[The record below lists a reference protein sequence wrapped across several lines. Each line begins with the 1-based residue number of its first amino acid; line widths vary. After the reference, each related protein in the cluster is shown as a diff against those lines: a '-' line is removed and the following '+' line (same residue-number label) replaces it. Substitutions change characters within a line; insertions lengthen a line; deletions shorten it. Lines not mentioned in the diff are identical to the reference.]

1 MKNFLT
7 TFLSLTVISFF
18 LIGCGGGPSIKK
30 NEFLGELPSLEKYYY
45 EKTQEQEKKIK
56 DNTDMNSVLK
66 LSKEMDD
73 LKTERKTK
81 IEEYA
86 ATKPFKTLH
95 VQAIER
101 TAYTIKDAVVNN
113 VTYGTL
119 NIKFNIKVN
128 ETVKNEYGGI
138 EKWLFVYYKAV
149 DSKGVDIPNS
159 KTVAT
164 NFSRMD
170 IVEGLDYEAFGT
182 WQSKATVNFEDF
194 AKIVEI
200 TKEEYDA
207 K

>member
-1 MKNFLT
+1 MKKIVTSFLV
-7 TFLSLTVISFF
+7 LTVISFF

-30 NEFLGELPSLEKYYY
+30 NEYLGELPSLEKYYY
-45 EKTQEQEKKIK
+45 EKTQEMEKKIK
-56 DNTDMNSVLK
+56 DNTDMNAVLK
-66 LSKEMDD
+66 LSKEMED

-86 ATKPFKTLH
+86 ATKPFKALP
-95 VQAIER
+95 VEAIKREE
-101 TAYTIKDAVVNN
+101 YTIKDAVVNN

-128 ETVKNEYGGI
+128 KTVKNEYGAT

-149 DSKGVDIPNS
+149 DSKGADIPNS

-182 WQSKATVNFEDF
+182 WQTKATINFEDF